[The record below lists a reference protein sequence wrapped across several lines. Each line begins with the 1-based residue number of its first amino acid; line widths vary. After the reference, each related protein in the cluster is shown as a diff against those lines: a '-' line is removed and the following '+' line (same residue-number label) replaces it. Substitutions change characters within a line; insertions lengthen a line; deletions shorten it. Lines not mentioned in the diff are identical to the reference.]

1 MDRFEKTSPR
11 PNQPV
16 RARDI
21 GNMPRETLSRLR
33 NNSTTQISRYG
44 ENMLIKTKGGEGAT
58 FGNFSISTV
67 KELPA
72 IPTTGAKFV
81 IWTSL
86 DGGTGDNQIWATC
99 AGATSWYPL
108 FKYTTRSGIPST

>member
-21 GNMPRETLSRLR
+21 RQIPRDTLMHLR

-44 ENMLIKTKGGEGAT
+44 ENTMIKTKAVAESLSTGLRIEKVLALPPIPTSGGRFVFWTSEGA
-58 FGNFSISTV
+58 
-67 KELPA
+67 
-72 IPTTGAKFV
+72 
-81 IWTSL
+81 
-86 DGGTGDNQIWATC
+86 GTGDDQIWVAY
-99 AGATSWYPL
+99 AGQTAWTPMQ
-108 FKYTTRSGIPST
+108 KYTTKSGTPV